1 MGQQAVWRDAKVGTT
16 GSQCREDIFEL
27 RLGVIGVQVF
37 HKLIAV
43 GEVDATRRNGNG
55 NSIRNDQLEIRGGF
69 YLPCDFIGDIDRVNM
84 NHLPCNG
91 ERQAAISRANL

>member
-1 MGQQAVWRDAKVGTT
+1 MSKSRHTIAHILPWPSVGGVELATLRIAHTT

-27 RLGVIGVQVF
+27 QLSVIGVQVF

-55 NSIRNDQLEIRGGF
+55 NSIRNDQLERLRRI
-69 YLPCDFIGDIDRVNM
+69 
-84 NHLPCNG
+84 
-91 ERQAAISRANL
+91 